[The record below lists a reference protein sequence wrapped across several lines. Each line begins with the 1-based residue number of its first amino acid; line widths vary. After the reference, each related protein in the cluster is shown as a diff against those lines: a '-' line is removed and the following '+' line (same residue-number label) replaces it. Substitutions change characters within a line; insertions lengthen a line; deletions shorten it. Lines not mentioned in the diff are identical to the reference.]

1 MFSISGL
8 LAFMGGSIV
17 IIAVLSIS
25 VVAAAGLAVVIT
37 KLVKKHRQTKNKKQA
52 INTKAKSEEK
62 AESKQESKNKTDID
76 EHKDEV
82 TSKKVAPK
90 KVAPKKVAPKKV
102 VPKKVAP
109 EEDVSAED
117 LKADSKFKYVYSIKL
132 DTGHESETTRMGW
145 KTNDKTSA
153 VASLMSRKNAYG
165 IAYMNKNI
173 KAISFQAKYP
183 DKNGNVKTFTKSY
196 DLYNDRE
203 TTIEAFKKDFE
214 TFTSTFKNEKVKDAS
229 NECDSNKKASTVVDN
244 SEEVEMK

>member
-8 LAFMGGSIV
+8 LAFMGGSVV

-25 VVAAAGLAVVIT
+25 VVAAVGLTIVIT
-37 KLVKKHRQTKNKKQA
+37 KLVKKHRQTKNKNKEQA

-62 AESKQESKNKTDID
+62 AESEQESKSETDID
-76 EHKDEV
+76 EHKGEV
-82 TSKKVAPK
+82 TPQKVA
-90 KVAPKKVAPKKV
+90 
-102 VPKKVAP
+102 PKKVAP

-132 DTGHESETTRMGW
+132 DTGHESETTSMGW

-165 IAYMNKNI
+165 IAYLNKNI

-214 TFTSTFKNEKVKDAS
+214 TFTSTFKDEKVKDAS

>member
-8 LAFMGGSIV
+8 LAFMGGSVV

-25 VVAAAGLAVVIT
+25 VVAAVGLTIVIT
-37 KLVKKHRQTKNKKQA
+37 KLVKKHRQTKNKNKEQA

-62 AESKQESKNKTDID
+62 AESEQESKSETDID
-76 EHKDEV
+76 EHKGEV
-82 TSKKVAPK
+82 TPQKVAPK
-90 KVAPKKVAPKKV
+90 KVA
-102 VPKKVAP
+102 PKKVAP

-132 DTGHESETTRMGW
+132 DTGHESETTSMGW

-165 IAYMNKNI
+165 IAYLNKNI

-183 DKNGNVKTFTKSY
+183 DKNGNVKIFTKSY

-214 TFTSTFKNEKVKDAS
+214 TFTSTFKDEKVKDAS

>member
-8 LAFMGGSIV
+8 LAFMGGSVV

-25 VVAAAGLAVVIT
+25 ALAAAGLAVVIT
-37 KLVKKHRQTKNKKQA
+37 KLVKKHKQTKNKEQA
-52 INTKAKSEEK
+52 VNTKAKSEEK
-62 AESKQESKNKTDID
+62 AESEQESKSETDIN
-76 EHKDEV
+76 EHKGEV
-82 TSKKVAPK
+82 TPQKVI
-90 KVAPKKVAPKKV
+90 PKKV

-109 EEDVSAED
+109 EADVSAED
-117 LKADSKFKYVYSIKL
+117 LKADSKFKYVYIIKL
-132 DTGHESETTRMGW
+132 DTGHESEITRMGW

-165 IAYMNKNI
+165 IAYLNKNI

-183 DKNGNVKTFTKSY
+183 DKNGNVKTFSKSY

-214 TFTSTFKNEKVKDAS
+214 IFTSTFKDEKVKDAS
-229 NECDSNKKASTVVDN
+229 NECDSNKKASTIVDN
-244 SEEVEMK
+244 SEEAEMK

>member
-8 LAFMGGSIV
+8 LAFMGGSVV

-25 VVAAAGLAVVIT
+25 ALAAAGLAVVIT
-37 KLVKKHRQTKNKKQA
+37 KLVKKHKQTKNKEQA

-62 AESKQESKNKTDID
+62 AESEQESKSETDIN
-76 EHKDEV
+76 EHKGEV
-82 TSKKVAPK
+82 TPQKVT
-90 KVAPKKVAPKKV
+90 PKKV

-117 LKADSKFKYVYSIKL
+117 LKADSKFKYVYIIKL
-132 DTGHESETTRMGW
+132 DTGHESEITRMGW

-165 IAYMNKNI
+165 IAYLNKNI

-183 DKNGNVKTFTKSY
+183 DKNGNVKTFSKSY

-214 TFTSTFKNEKVKDAS
+214 TFTSTFKDEKVKDAS
-229 NECDSNKKASTVVDN
+229 NECDSNKKASTIVDN

>member
-8 LAFMGGSIV
+8 LAFMGGSVV

-25 VVAAAGLAVVIT
+25 ALAAAGLAVVIT
-37 KLVKKHRQTKNKKQA
+37 KLVKKHKQTKNKEQA

-62 AESKQESKNKTDID
+62 AESEQESKSETDIN
-76 EHKDEV
+76 EHKGEV
-82 TSKKVAPK
+82 TPQKVT
-90 KVAPKKVAPKKV
+90 PKKV

-117 LKADSKFKYVYSIKL
+117 LKADSKFKYVYIIKL
-132 DTGHESETTRMGW
+132 DTGHESEITRMGW

-165 IAYMNKNI
+165 IAYLNKNI

-183 DKNGNVKTFTKSY
+183 DKNGNVKTFSKSY

-214 TFTSTFKNEKVKDAS
+214 TFTSTFKDEKVKDAS
-229 NECDSNKKASTVVDN
+229 NECDSNKKASTIVDN
-244 SEEVEMK
+244 SEEAEMK

>member
-8 LAFMGGSIV
+8 LAFMGGSVV

-37 KLVKKHRQTKNKKQA
+37 KLVKKHRQTKNKEQA
-52 INTKAKSEEK
+52 VKTKAKSEEK

-102 VPKKVAP
+102 AP

-132 DTGHESETTRMGW
+132 DTGHESEATRMGW

-214 TFTSTFKNEKVKDAS
+214 TFTSTFKDEKVKDAS
-229 NECDSNKKASTVVDN
+229 NECDSNKKASTIVDN
-244 SEEVEMK
+244 SEEAEMK

>member
-8 LAFMGGSIV
+8 LAFMGGSVV

-25 VVAAAGLAVVIT
+25 ALAAAGLAVVIT
-37 KLVKKHRQTKNKKQA
+37 KLVKKHRQTKNKNKEQA

-62 AESKQESKNKTDID
+62 AESEQESKSETDIND
-76 EHKDEV
+76 HKGEV
-82 TSKKVAPK
+82 TPQKVT
-90 KVAPKKVAPKKV
+90 PKKV

-132 DTGHESETTRMGW
+132 DTGHESEITRMGW

-153 VASLMSRKNAYG
+153 VASLMSRKNVYG
-165 IAYMNKNI
+165 IAYLNKNI

-183 DKNGNVKTFTKSY
+183 DKNGNVKTFAKSY

-214 TFTSTFKNEKVKDAS
+214 TFTSTFKDEKVKDAS
-229 NECDSNKKASTVVDN
+229 NECDSNNKASTIVDN

>member
-8 LAFMGGSIV
+8 LAFMGGSVV

-90 KVAPKKVAPKKV
+90 KVA
-102 VPKKVAP
+102 PKKVAP

-183 DKNGNVKTFTKSY
+183 DKNGNVKTFAKSY

>member
-8 LAFMGGSIV
+8 LAFMGGS
-17 IIAVLSIS
+17 
-25 VVAAAGLAVVIT
+25 VVMIAGLIILVLAAVGLTMVIT
-37 KLVKKHRQTKNKKQA
+37 KLVKKHKQAKNKEQA
-52 INTKAKSEEK
+52 LNTKSKSKEDEK
-62 AESKQESKNKTDID
+62 VKTETKQEVKVQKQQVVKDDKKTEVVSKA
-76 EHKDEV
+76 
-82 TSKKVAPK
+82 KK
-90 KVAPKKVAPKKV
+90 
-102 VPKKVAP
+102 P

-117 LKADSKFKYVYSIKL
+117 LKADSKFKYVYNIKF
-132 DTGHESETTRMGW
+132 DTGHESETTSMGW

-165 IAYMNKNI
+165 IAYMNKSV

-183 DKNGNVKTFTKSY
+183 DENGNVKTFTKSY

-214 TFTSTFKNEKVKDAS
+214 TFTSTFKDEKVKDAS
-229 NECDSNKKASTVVDN
+229 NERDSNKKASTVVDD

>member
-8 LAFMGGSIV
+8 LAFMGGSVV

-25 VVAAAGLAVVIT
+25 ALAAAGLAVVIT
-37 KLVKKHRQTKNKKQA
+37 KLVKKHRQTKNKNKEQA
-52 INTKAKSEEK
+52 VNTKAKSEEK
-62 AESKQESKNKTDID
+62 AESEQESKSETDIN
-76 EHKDEV
+76 EHKGEV
-82 TSKKVAPK
+82 TPQKVT
-90 KVAPKKVAPKKV
+90 PKKV

-132 DTGHESETTRMGW
+132 DTGNESEITRMGW

-165 IAYMNKNI
+165 IAYLNKNI

-183 DKNGNVKTFTKSY
+183 DKNGNVKTFAKSY

-214 TFTSTFKNEKVKDAS
+214 TFTSTFKDEKVRDAS
-229 NECDSNKKASTVVDN
+229 NECDSNKKASTIVDN

>member
-8 LAFMGGSIV
+8 LAFMGGS
-17 IIAVLSIS
+17 
-25 VVAAAGLAVVIT
+25 VVMIAGLIILVLAAVGLTMVIT
-37 KLVKKHRQTKNKKQA
+37 KLVKKRKQAKNKEQA
-52 INTKAKSEEK
+52 LNTKSKSKEDEK
-62 AESKQESKNKTDID
+62 VKTETKQEVKVQKQQVVKDDKKT
-76 EHKDEV
+76 
-82 TSKKVAPK
+82 
-90 KVAPKKVAPKKV
+90 KV
-102 VPKKVAP
+102 VSKAKKP

-117 LKADSKFKYVYSIKL
+117 LKADSKFKYVYNIKF
-132 DTGHESETTRMGW
+132 DTGHESETTSMGW

-165 IAYMNKNI
+165 IAYMNKSV

-183 DKNGNVKTFTKSY
+183 DENGNVKTFTKSY

-214 TFTSTFKNEKVKDAS
+214 TFTSTFKDEKVKDAS
-229 NECDSNKKASTVVDN
+229 NERDSNKKASTVVDD